1 MRRTLTKRRTASS
14 RIDVLNDG
22 RLVSL
27 VYFFGNAKTPANR
40 FSLGVESISLEKENR
55 IITLTMKI
63 ELSVNEEA
71 V

>member
-1 MRRTLTKRRTASS
+1 MTLTKRTSASS

-40 FSLGVESISLEKENR
+40 FSLGVESISLQDENT
-55 IITLTMKI
+55 IIRLTIKI
-63 ELSVNEEA
+63 EASENEEA